1 MGFGFY
7 KSKKYLQRVLSS
19 IMLSMVVILL
29 ASSFANTY
37 LLEKS
42 VKSIQEESN
51 LKVLTQMQYNFSYM
65 NEIIT
70 HLSNFVLK
78 DNLLIPL
85 MFDESLP
92 KMDLILGYQRMS
104 SILESSSF
112 LHSMVV
118 YNHSQNDIY
127 GTTSNF
133 LLDGGVTK
141 KKIRDWLLNPASQH
155 DTSRL
160 IPVSLDSEDGQI
172 DTFAFVVTDSLKPF
186 SRNESAIIFYIK
198 SDWVFDSLKKM
209 NDTGSRS
216 QGNILMSDQNGRLYS
231 SQTQHEFANE
241 QSQNTIHTFI
251 SDHKKATNEPSG
263 FVIGDVDGKKSMI
276 TYMADP
282 IPNWTIL
289 YLQSYDQLMAEVNK
303 TRMKS
308 LAVSGVLL
316 LIAIGLS
323 VWLSYKLY
331 HPIEDM
337 LQRIRVQ
344 QPRARDAVPTDGD
357 ELYAMSE
364 NYLRL
369 SDTLQEIS
377 SEHIINKYYIRKFIT
392 DGQLFSHQDMI
403 GLVEKY
409 KLNIAYP
416 SDMLVCVLR
425 LDHFEMYASQTPLSM
440 KKMHSFAIT
449 NIAHEMM
456 SKAYPCE
463 AVEVWGDH
471 VVLIISLH
479 DTVTDVQID
488 ILQPLRT
495 LLQDIQN
502 TIESFY
508 GLSLSCGISDRI
520 SQLTQLSAG
529 YTQALQNSMY
539 KLIFGY
545 KSIIFSGMIQ
555 ENNANK
561 RVSIP
566 EAIERKLSE
575 SLKKGLMTEA
585 GIELEKAFSLF
596 ATFHYHD
603 IHRAVTNLAW
613 VIKYTV
619 VEIMENRVTKMN
631 FNVDTIHHIPQEKE
645 TLEEMYLSLLALCAQ
660 ICEGQKPSHVER
672 NDMILE
678 TVRELIHQ
686 KYADINL
693 SQQTIAATVKLSSAY
708 LGKLFKDSYQLT
720 LTEYINEIR
729 LKQAQ
734 QLLESGDHAVLDIME
749 KCGYANPSYFFRLF
763 KAKFG
768 STPKEYR
775 MKKSIS

>member
-1 MGFGFY
+1 MKGFGFY

-19 IMLSMVVILL
+19 IMLSMVVVLL

-42 VKSIQEESN
+42 MKRIQEDSN
-51 LKVLTQMQYNFSYM
+51 LKILTQMQYNFSYM

-70 HLSNFVLK
+70 HLSYFVLK

-85 MFDESLP
+85 MFDETLP
-92 KMDLILGYQRMS
+92 KMDLIRGYQRMS
-104 SILESSSF
+104 SIMDSSSF

-118 YNHSQNDIY
+118 YNHSQNEIY
-127 GTTSNF
+127 GTTTNF

-141 KKIRDWLLNPASQH
+141 KKISEWLLDPAHQH
-155 DTSRL
+155 ETSRL
-160 IPVSLDSEDGQI
+160 IPVSLEREDGQI
-172 DTFAFVVTDSLKPF
+172 DAFAFVVTESLKPF
-186 SRNESAIIFYIK
+186 SRGESAIVLYIK

-216 QGNILMSDQNGRLYS
+216 QGDILMADQEGRLYS
-231 SQTQHEFANE
+231 SHNIDAYGSKATQD
-241 QSQNTIHTFI
+241 TIHTYI
-251 SDHKKATNEPSG
+251 KNHKTVTDEPSG
-263 FVIGDVDGKKSMI
+263 FVIGDVEGEKSMI

-289 YLQSYDQLMAEVNK
+289 YVQSYDQLMAEVTQ
-303 TRMKS
+303 TRVKS
-308 LAVSGVLL
+308 LVVSGVLL

-337 LQRIRVQ
+337 LHRIRFQ
-344 QPRARDAVPTDGD
+344 HPRGEPTRRTEGD
-357 ELYAMSE
+357 ELHAMSE
-364 NYLRL
+364 NYLKL
-369 SDTLQEIS
+369 SHTLQEIS
-377 SEHIINKYYIRKFIT
+377 SEHIVNKYYIRKFMT
-392 DGQLFSHQDMI
+392 DGQMFSHHDMI
-403 GLVEKY
+403 SLIDKHH
-409 KLNIAYP
+409 LNIAYP
-416 SDMLVCVLR
+416 AEIIVCVLR
-425 LDHFEMYASQTPLSM
+425 LDHFQAYANHTALAL

-449 NIAHEMM
+449 NIAQEMM

-471 VVLIISLH
+471 IILIVSLI
-479 DTVTDVQID
+479 DTSATSKTDR
-488 ILQPLRT
+488 ILPI
-495 LLQDIQN
+495 LQDIQQ
-502 TIESFY
+502 TIEKY
-508 GLSLSCGISDRI
+508 YDLSLSCGLSDPI
-520 SQLTQLSAG
+520 SQLTQLSFG
-529 YTQALQNSMY
+529 YTQALQNSLY
-539 KLIFGY
+539 TLIFGY
-545 KSIIFSGMIQ
+545 KSIITSEMVK

-603 IHRAVTNLAW
+603 IHRAVTNLTW

-619 VEIMENRVTKMN
+619 VEIMENRVTKMS
-631 FNVDTIHHIPQEKE
+631 FNVDYIHHIPQEKE
-645 TLEEMYLSLLALCAQ
+645 TLEEMYVALLALCSQ
-660 ICEGQKPSHVER
+660 ICEGQKPSNVER

-678 TVRELIHQ
+678 TVKELIHQ

-708 LGKLFKDSYQLT
+708 LGKLFKDSYQIT
-720 LTEYINEIR
+720 LTEYINEVR
-729 LKQAQ
+729 LQHAQ
-734 QLLESGDHAVLDIME
+734 RLLENGDQSVLDIME

-763 KAKFG
+763 KTKFG

>member
-1 MGFGFY
+1 MKGFGFY

-19 IMLSMVVILL
+19 IMLSMVIVLL

-42 VKSIQEESN
+42 VKRIQEESN

-70 HLSNFVLK
+70 HLSNFVMK

-85 MFDESLP
+85 MFDENLP
-92 KMDLILGYQRMS
+92 KMDLIRGYQRMS
-104 SILESSSF
+104 SIMESSSF

-118 YNHSQNDIY
+118 YNHSQGEIY

-141 KKIRDWLLNPASQH
+141 KKIQNWLLDPSQKH
-155 DTSRL
+155 ETSRL
-160 IPVSLDSEDGQI
+160 IPVSLERDDGQI

-186 SRNESAIIFYIK
+186 SAGESAIIFYIK

-209 NDTGSRS
+209 NDTGSPS
-216 QGNILMSDQNGRLYS
+216 QGDILMADPKGHLYS
-231 SQTQHEFANE
+231 SLLNPTYANE
-241 QSQNTIHTFI
+241 QTQAAIHNYITA
-251 SDHKKATNEPSG
+251 HKRETSEPSG
-263 FVIGDVDGKKSMI
+263 FVIGDVEGKKSMI
-276 TYMADP
+276 TYLANP

-289 YLQSYDQLMAEVNK
+289 YLQSYDKLMQDVTQ
-303 TRMKS
+303 TRVKS
-308 LAVSGVLL
+308 LVVSGIML
-316 LIAIGLS
+316 LIAIGIS

-337 LQRIRVQ
+337 LHRIRFQ
-344 QPRARDAVPTDGD
+344 HPRERPSRATEGD
-357 ELYAMSE
+357 ELHAMSE
-364 NYLRL
+364 NYLKL

-377 SEHIINKYYIRKFIT
+377 SEHIVNKYYIRKFIT

-403 GLVEKY
+403 ALIKKHE
-409 KLNIAYP
+409 LNIAYP
-416 SDMLVCVLR
+416 SELLVCVLR
-425 LDHFEMYASQTPLSM
+425 LDHFEAYSRQTEVSL

-449 NIAHEMM
+449 NIAQEMM
-456 SKAYPCE
+456 SKRYPCE

-471 VVLIISLH
+471 VVLIVSLPDDAANAQGADIPAIIS
-479 DTVTDVQID
+479 
-488 ILQPLRT
+488 
-495 LLQDIQN
+495 DIQN
-502 TIESFY
+502 TMQDFY

-520 SQLTQLSAG
+520 SQVTHLSSA
-529 YTQALQNSMY
+529 YSEALQISLY
-539 KLIFGY
+539 KLIYGY
-545 KSIIFSGMIQ
+545 KSIITSEMIQ
-555 ENNANK
+555 ENSANK

-566 EAIERKLSE
+566 EVIERKLSE

-603 IHRAVTNLAW
+603 IHRAVTNLTW

-619 VEIMENRVTKMN
+619 VEIMENRVTKMS
-631 FNVDTIHHIPQEKE
+631 FNVDYIHHIPQEKE

-660 ICEGQKPSHVER
+660 ICEGQKPSNVER

-678 TVRELIHQ
+678 TVKELIGQ

-693 SQQTIAATVKLSSAY
+693 SQQSIASTVKLSSAY

-734 QLLESGDHAVLDIME
+734 LLLENGDHTVLDIME

>member
-1 MGFGFY
+1 MKGFGFY

-19 IMLSMVVILL
+19 IMLSMVVVLL

-42 VKSIQEESN
+42 VKRIQEDSN
-51 LKVLTQMQYNFSYM
+51 LKILTQMQYNFSYM

-70 HLSNFVLK
+70 HLSYFVLK

-85 MFDESLP
+85 MFDETLP
-92 KMDLILGYQRMS
+92 KMDLIRGYQRMS
-104 SILESSSF
+104 SIMDSSSF

-118 YNHSQNDIY
+118 YNHSQNEIY
-127 GTTSNF
+127 GTTTNF

-141 KKIRDWLLNPASQH
+141 KKISDWLLDPINQH
-155 DTSRL
+155 ETSRL
-160 IPVSLDSEDGQI
+160 IPVSLEREDGQI
-172 DTFAFVVTDSLKPF
+172 DAFAFVVTESLKPF
-186 SRNESAIIFYIK
+186 SRGESAIVLYIK

-216 QGNILMSDQNGRLYS
+216 QGDILMADQEGRLYS
-231 SQTQHEFANE
+231 SHNIDGYGSKATQE
-241 QSQNTIHTFI
+241 TIHTYI
-251 SDHKKATNEPSG
+251 KNHKSATGDPSG
-263 FVIGDVDGKKSMI
+263 FVIGDVEGEKSMI

-289 YLQSYDQLMAEVNK
+289 YVQSYDQLMAEVTQ
-303 TRMKS
+303 TRVKS
-308 LAVSGVLL
+308 LVVSGVLL
-316 LIAIGLS
+316 LIAIAIS

-337 LQRIRVQ
+337 LHRIRFQ
-344 QPRARDAVPTDGD
+344 HPRGEPTRRTEGD
-357 ELYAMSE
+357 ELHAMSE
-364 NYLRL
+364 NYLKL
-369 SDTLQEIS
+369 SHTLQEIS
-377 SEHIINKYYIRKFIT
+377 SEHIVNKYYIRKFMT
-392 DGQLFSHQDMI
+392 DGQMFSHHDMI
-403 GLVEKY
+403 SLIDKHQ
-409 KLNIAYP
+409 LNIAYP
-416 SDMLVCVLR
+416 AEIIVCVLR
-425 LDHFEMYASQTPLSM
+425 LDHFQAYTNHTALAL

-449 NIAHEMM
+449 NIAQEMM

-471 VVLIISLH
+471 IILIVSLM
-479 DTVTDVQID
+479 DAPTVAKTERIVP
-488 ILQPLRT
+488 ILR
-495 LLQDIQN
+495 DIQH
-502 TIESFY
+502 TIETY
-508 GLSLSCGISDRI
+508 YDLSLSCGLSDPI
-520 SQLTQLSAG
+520 SQLTRLSFG
-529 YTQALQNSMY
+529 YTQALQNSLY
-539 KLIFGY
+539 TLIFGY
-545 KSIIFSGMIQ
+545 KSIIMSDMVK

-603 IHRAVTNLAW
+603 IHRAVTNLTW

-619 VEIMENRVTKMN
+619 VEIMENRVTKMS
-631 FNVDTIHHIPQEKE
+631 FNVDYIHHIPQENE
-645 TLEEMYLSLLALCAQ
+645 TLEEMYLALLALCSQ
-660 ICEGQKPSHVER
+660 ICEGQKPSNVER

-678 TVRELIHQ
+678 TVKELIHQ

-720 LTEYINEIR
+720 LTEYINEVR
-729 LKQAQ
+729 LQHAQ
-734 QLLESGDHAVLDIME
+734 HLLENGDHSVLDIME

>member
-1 MGFGFY
+1 
-7 KSKKYLQRVLSS
+7 
-19 IMLSMVVILL
+19 MLSMVIVLL
-29 ASSFANTY
+29 ASTFANTY

-42 VKSIQEESN
+42 VKRIQEDSN
-51 LKVLTQMQYNFSYM
+51 LKILTQMQYNFSYM

-85 MFDESLP
+85 MFDENLP
-92 KMDLILGYQRMS
+92 KFDLIRGYQRMS
-104 SILESSSF
+104 SIMESSSF

-118 YNHSQNDIY
+118 YNHSQNEIY
-127 GTTSNF
+127 GTTSDF

-141 KKIRDWLLNPASQH
+141 MKIKEWLLDPVH
-155 DTSRL
+155 LHETSRL
-160 IPVSLDSEDGQI
+160 IPVSLERGDGLI

-186 SRNESAIIFYIK
+186 SPKESAIIFYIK
-198 SDWVFDSLKKM
+198 SDWVFESLKKM

-216 QGNILMSDQNGRLYS
+216 QGDILMADQDGRLYS
-231 SQTQHEFANE
+231 SQLNHTYANE
-241 QSQNTIHTFI
+241 QTQQTIHNFI
-251 SDHKKATNEPSG
+251 ANHKKETNESSG
-263 FVIGDVDGKKSMI
+263 FVLGDVEGNKSMI
-276 TYMADP
+276 TYMANP

-289 YLQSYDQLMAEVNK
+289 YVQSYDKLMAEVTQ
-303 TRMKS
+303 TRTKS
-308 LAVSGVLL
+308 FLVSGVLL
-316 LIAIGLS
+316 LIAIGFS

-337 LQRIRVQ
+337 LQRIRFQ
-344 QPRARDAVPTDGD
+344 HPRQRPSVLSDGD
-357 ELYAMSE
+357 ELHAMSE
-364 NYLRL
+364 YYMKL

-377 SEHIINKYYIRKFIT
+377 SEHIVNKYYIRKFIT
-392 DGQLFSHQDMI
+392 DGQLFSHQDMVNLI
-403 GLVEKY
+403 EKHG
-409 KLNIAYP
+409 LNIAYP
-416 SDMLVCVLR
+416 SEIVICVLR
-425 LDHFEMYASQTPLSM
+425 LDHFEDYTRNTALSL

-449 NIAHEMM
+449 NIAQEMM
-456 SKAYPCE
+456 SASYLCE

-471 VVLIISLH
+471 VVLIVSLSGSGSAANALDDEFISL
-479 DTVTDVQID
+479 IEE
-488 ILQPLRT
+488 
-495 LLQDIQN
+495 IQR
-502 TIESFY
+502 TIETFY
-508 GLSLSCGISDRI
+508 GLSLSCGISDPVT
-520 SQLTQLSAG
+520 QLTKLSTG
-529 YTQALQNSMY
+529 YTQAMQNSLY

-545 KSIIFSGMIQ
+545 QSIITSERVQ

-566 EAIERKLSE
+566 DSIERKLSE

-585 GIELEKAFSLF
+585 GVELEKAFSLF

-619 VEIMENRVTKMN
+619 VEIMENRVTKMG
-631 FNVDTIHHIPQEKE
+631 FQVDYIHHIPQEKE
-645 TLEEMYLSLLALCAQ
+645 TLEEMYVSLLALCAQ
-660 ICEGQKPSHVER
+660 ICEGQKPSNVER

-678 TVRELIHQ
+678 TVKELIHQ

-693 SQQTIAATVKLSSAY
+693 SQQTIASTVKLSSAY

-720 LTEYINEIR
+720 LTEYINDIR
-729 LKQAQ
+729 LKHAQ
-734 QLLESGDHAVLDIME
+734 QFLENGDHSVLDIME

>member
-1 MGFGFY
+1 M
-7 KSKKYLQRVLSS
+7 
-19 IMLSMVVILL
+19 
-29 ASSFANTY
+29 
-37 LLEKS
+37 
-42 VKSIQEESN
+42 KSIQEESN

-141 KKIRDWLLNPASQH
+141 KKIQDWLLDPSSQH

-160 IPVSLDSEDGQI
+160 IPVSLDSKDGQI

-216 QGNILMSDQNGRLYS
+216 QGDILMSDQNGRLYS

-251 SDHKKATNEPSG
+251 SDHKKATNDPSG
-263 FVIGDVDGKKSMI
+263 FVIEDVDGKKSMI

-289 YLQSYDQLMAEVNK
+289 YLQSYDQLMAEVNQ

-316 LIAIGLS
+316 LIAIGIS
-323 VWLSYKLY
+323 IWLSYKLY

-344 QPRARDAVPTDGD
+344 QPRARGALPTDGD
-357 ELYAMSE
+357 ELHAMSE
-364 NYLRL
+364 NYLKL

-449 NIAHEMM
+449 NIAQDMM

-479 DTVTDVQID
+479 DTVTDVQMD
-488 ILQPLRT
+488 ALQPLRT

-520 SQLTQLSAG
+520 TQLTQLSAG
-529 YTQALQNSMY
+529 YTQALQNSLY

-545 KSIIFSGMIQ
+545 KSIISSNMIQ

-603 IHRAVTNLAW
+603 IDRAVTNLAW

-619 VEIMENRVTKMN
+619 VEIMENRVTKMT

-678 TVRELIHQ
+678 TVKELIHQ

>member
-1 MGFGFY
+1 MKGFGFY

-19 IMLSMVVILL
+19 IMLAMVIVLL

-42 VKSIQEESN
+42 VKRMQEDSN
-51 LKVLTQMQYNFSYM
+51 LKILTQMQYNFSYM

-70 HLSNFVLK
+70 HLSYFVLK

-85 MFDESLP
+85 MFDETLP
-92 KMDLILGYQRMS
+92 KMDLIRSYQRMS
-104 SILESSSF
+104 SIMDSSSF

-118 YNHSQNDIY
+118 YNHSQNEIY

-141 KKIRDWLLNPASQH
+141 KKITDWLLDPTNQH

-160 IPVSLDSEDGQI
+160 IPVSLEQEDGQI
-172 DTFAFVVTDSLKPF
+172 DAFAFVVTESLKSF
-186 SRNESAIIFYIK
+186 SRGESAVVLYIK

-216 QGNILMSDQNGRLYS
+216 QGEVLMADQEGRLYS
-231 SQTQHEFANE
+231 SHNIDAFSSKATQE
-241 QSQNTIHTFI
+241 TIHTYI
-251 SDHKKATNEPSG
+251 RNHKEATNEPSG
-263 FVIGDVDGKKSMI
+263 FVIGDVEGEKSMI
-276 TYMADP
+276 TYMANP

-289 YLQSYDQLMAEVNK
+289 YVQSYDQLMAEVTQ
-303 TRMKS
+303 TRVKS
-308 LAVSGVLL
+308 LVVSGVLL
-316 LIAIGLS
+316 LIAIGIS

-337 LQRIRVQ
+337 LHRIRFQ
-344 QPRARDAVPTDGD
+344 HLRGEPTRKTEGD
-357 ELYAMSE
+357 ELHAMSE
-364 NYLRL
+364 HYLKL
-369 SDTLQEIS
+369 SHILQEIS
-377 SEHIINKYYIRKFIT
+377 SEHIVNKYYIRKFMT
-392 DGQLFSHQDMI
+392 DSQMFSQHDMI
-403 GLVEKY
+403 SLIDKHL
-409 KLNIAYP
+409 LNIAYP
-416 SDMLVCVLR
+416 AEIIVGVLR
-425 LDHFEMYASQTPLSM
+425 LDHFQTYANHTALAM

-449 NIAHEMM
+449 NIAQEMM
-456 SKAYPCE
+456 SKAFPCE

-471 VVLIISLH
+471 IILIVSLI
-479 DTVTDVQID
+479 DAPITAKTDR
-488 ILQPLRT
+488 ILPI
-495 LLQDIQN
+495 IQSIQH
-502 TIESFY
+502 TIETY
-508 GLSLSCGISDRI
+508 YDLSLSCGLSDPI
-520 SQLTQLSAG
+520 SQLTQLSFG
-529 YTQALQNSMY
+529 YTQAMQNSLY
-539 KLIFGY
+539 TLIFGY
-545 KSIIFSGMIQ
+545 KSIITSEMVR

-603 IHRAVTNLAW
+603 IQRAVTNLTW

-619 VEIMENRVTKMN
+619 VEIMENRVTKMS
-631 FNVDTIHHIPQEKE
+631 FNVDYIHHIPQEKE
-645 TLEEMYLSLLALCAQ
+645 TLEDMYVALLALCSQ
-660 ICEGQKPSHVER
+660 ICEGQKPSNVER

-678 TVRELIHQ
+678 TVKELIHQ

-693 SQQTIAATVKLSSAY
+693 SQQSIASTVKLSSAY

-729 LKQAQ
+729 LKHAQ
-734 QLLESGDHAVLDIME
+734 QLLENGDHSVLDIME

-763 KAKFG
+763 KAKFC

>member
-1 MGFGFY
+1 MKGFGFY

-19 IMLSMVVILL
+19 IMLSMVIVLL
-29 ASSFANTY
+29 ASTFANTY

-42 VKSIQEESN
+42 VKRMQEDSN
-51 LKVLTQMQYNFSYM
+51 LKILTQMQYNFSYM

-70 HLSNFVLK
+70 HLSSFVLK

-85 MFDESLP
+85 MFDENLP
-92 KMDLILGYQRMS
+92 KMDLIRGYQRMS
-104 SILESSSF
+104 NILESSSF

-118 YNHSQNDIY
+118 YNHTQNEIY

-141 KKIRDWLLNPASQH
+141 KKIQDWLH
-155 DTSRL
+155 DPTQKHETSRL
-160 IPVSLDSEDGQI
+160 IPVSLEREDDQI

-186 SRNESAIIFYIK
+186 SSKESAIIFYIK

-216 QGNILMSDQNGRLYS
+216 QGDILMADQDGRLYS
-231 SQTQHEFANE
+231 SQLNLTYANVQTQEAL
-241 QSQNTIHTFI
+241 HTFI
-251 SDHKKATNEPSG
+251 ANHKRETNQPSG
-263 FVIGDVDGKKSMI
+263 FVIGDVDGNKSMI
-276 TYMADP
+276 TYMANP

-289 YLQSYDQLMAEVNK
+289 YVQSYDKLMAEVTQ
-303 TRMKS
+303 TRTKS
-308 LAVSGVLL
+308 LLVSGVLL
-316 LIAIGLS
+316 LIAIGIS

-337 LQRIRVQ
+337 LHRIRFQ
-344 QPRARDAVPTDGD
+344 HPRDRPSAQSEGD
-357 ELYAMSE
+357 ELHAMSE
-364 NYLRL
+364 HYLKL
-369 SDTLQEIS
+369 SDTLHEIS
-377 SEHIINKYYIRKFIT
+377 SEHIVNKYYIRKFIS
-392 DGQLFSHQDMI
+392 DGQLFSHQDI
-403 GLVEKY
+403 SSLIEKY
-409 KLNIAYP
+409 GLNIAYP
-416 SDMLVCVLR
+416 SEIVVCVLR
-425 LDHFEMYASQTPLSM
+425 LDHFEAYSRNTAISL

-449 NIAHEMM
+449 NIAQEMM
-456 SKAYPCE
+456 STLYPCE

-471 VVLIISLH
+471 VVLIVSLT
-479 DTVTDVQID
+479 DTADNTLDD
-488 ILQPLRT
+488 HFLPL
-495 LLQDIQN
+495 LKDIQL
-502 TIESFY
+502 TIETYY
-508 GLSLSCGISDRI
+508 GLSLSCGISDRVT
-520 SQLTQLSAG
+520 QLTQLSSG
-529 YTQALQNSMY
+529 YTQAMQNSLY

-545 KSIIFSGMIQ
+545 KSIITSERVQ

-566 EAIERKLSE
+566 DTIERKLSE

-619 VEIMENRVTKMN
+619 VEIMENRVTKMS
-631 FNVDTIHHIPQEKE
+631 FNVDYIHQIPQQKE
-645 TLEEMYLSLLALCAQ
+645 TLEEMYVSLLALCAQ
-660 ICEGQKPSHVER
+660 ICEGQKPSNVER

-678 TVRELIHQ
+678 TVKELIHQ

-693 SQQTIAATVKLSSAY
+693 SQQSIAATVKLSSAY

-729 LKQAQ
+729 LKHAQ
-734 QLLESGDHAVLDIME
+734 QFLENGDHSVLDIME